1 MRFTTV
7 RSGLAETTH
16 DVDVVAVDAAG
27 DELFSSGDPDHP
39 MYYRSAIK
47 PFQATAVHEAGVKV
61 TPEHFALIC
70 ASHGGWPTHLAIVAA
85 ILSGAGLDESALQTP
100 PTWPSS
106 VGARSFQE
114 RRGAHHPRSIFHTCS
129 GKHAGMLAACVAAGW
144 PTDTYPDPGHPL
156 QQRIETLVTE
166 VTGVAA
172 APAGVDHCGAPAAR
186 GSVRGLARAF
196 SALSTDDRFAT
207 AADAMSRFP
216 SLVADN
222 ERADGVLGRW
232 WGGPVKDGAEGSIA
246 LARHGIGI
254 AAKART
260 GSNQAAAAA
269 AVITAGRLGLVSDA
283 MRAALTEV
291 TEPSLY
297 GGGLVVGA
305 LTAE

>member
-1 MRFTTV
+1 
-7 RSGLAETTH
+7 
-16 DVDVVAVDAAG
+16 
-27 DELFSSGDPDHP
+27 
-39 MYYRSAIK
+39 
-47 PFQATAVHEAGVKV
+47 
-61 TPEHFALIC
+61 
-70 ASHGGWPTHLAIVAA
+70 
-85 ILSGAGLDESALQTP
+85 
-100 PTWPSS
+100 
-106 VGARSFQE
+106 
-114 RRGAHHPRSIFHTCS
+114 
-129 GKHAGMLAACVAAGW
+129 MLAACVAAGW

-260 GSNQAAAAA
+260 GSSEAAAAA